1 MRALG
6 YLLITAGFLA
16 GSVVAVQT
24 EENHIEWSWFL
35 PAFAVGV
42 VGVVL
47 ARVGTQREARGETKL
62 AGDLETLTSSL
73 ERLVDN
79 LERLAAEDNNADP
92 YRVHGRIDELLRDDL
107 ASFADARECIG
118 HIFSLAA
125 YADVMNAFAA
135 GERYVNRV
143 WSASIDGWIDEL
155 EEYLGRAKEQFV
167 DAQGKLRALEQARAG

>member
-6 YLLITAGFLA
+6 YLLITAGFLV

-24 EENHIEWSWFL
+24 EENHIDWGWFL
-35 PAFAVGV
+35 PAFALGV

-47 ARVGTQREARGETKL
+47 ARVGTRREARHETKL
-62 AGDLETLTSSL
+62 AGDLETLTTSL

-79 LERLAAEDNNADP
+79 LDRLRAEDNKADP

-155 EEYLGRAKEQFV
+155 EEYLGRAREQFLE
-167 DAQGKLRALEQARAG
+167 ARGKLRALQ

>member
-24 EENHIEWSWFL
+24 EENHIDWGWFL

-47 ARVGTQREARGETKL
+47 ARIGTKREARHETKL
-62 AGDLETLTSSL
+62 AGDLETLTASL
-73 ERLVDN
+73 DRLVDN
-79 LERLAAEDNNADP
+79 LELLDAEDNAADP

-107 ASFADARECIG
+107 ASFADARESIG

-125 YADVMNAFAA
+125 YADVMNSFAA
-135 GERYVNRV
+135 GERYVTRV
-143 WSASIDGWIDEL
+143 CSASIDGWVDEL
-155 EEYLGRAKEQFV
+155 EEYIGRAKQQFFE
-167 DAQGKLRALEQARAG
+167 AQGKLRALQQARAG

>member
-24 EENHIEWSWFL
+24 EENHIDWGWFL

-47 ARVGTQREARGETKL
+47 ARLGTQREARHETKL
-62 AGDLETLTSSL
+62 AGDLETLTTSL
-73 ERLVDN
+73 DRLVDN
-79 LERLAAEDNNADP
+79 LERLNAEDNKADP
-92 YRVHGRIDELLRDDL
+92 YRVHERIDELLRDDL
-107 ASFADARECIG
+107 ASFADARESIG

-143 WSASIDGWIDEL
+143 WSASIDGWVDEL
-155 EEYLGRAKEQFV
+155 EEYIGRAREQFL
-167 DAQGKLRALEQARAG
+167 DAQGKLRALQQARAG

>member
-24 EENHIEWSWFL
+24 EENLINWNWFL
-35 PAFAVGV
+35 PAFVVGV

-47 ARVGTQREARGETKL
+47 ARVGTQREARHETKL
-62 AGDLETLTSSL
+62 AGDLETLTASL

-79 LERLAAEDNNADP
+79 LERLSAEDNRTDP

-107 ASFADARECIG
+107 ASFADSRECIG
-118 HIFSLAA
+118 HIFSLPA
-125 YADVMNAFAA
+125 YADVMNSFAA

-143 WSASIDGWIDEL
+143 WSASIDGWVDEL
-155 EEYLGRAKEQFV
+155 EEYLGRAKEQFL
-167 DAQGKLRALEQARAG
+167 DAQGKLRALQETRSI

>member
-6 YLLITAGFLA
+6 YLLITAGFLV

-24 EENHIEWSWFL
+24 EENHIDWGWFL

-47 ARVGTQREARGETKL
+47 ARVGTRREARHETKL
-62 AGDLETLTSSL
+62 AGDLETLTTSID
-73 ERLVDN
+73 RLVQN
-79 LERLAAEDNNADP
+79 LERLQAEDNKADP

-143 WSASIDGWIDEL
+143 WSASIDGWVDEL
-155 EEYLGRAKEQFV
+155 QEYLGRATVQFR
-167 DAQGKLRALEQARAG
+167 DAQGKLRALQQARAG

>member
-16 GSVVAVQT
+16 GAVVAVQT
-24 EENHIEWSWFL
+24 AENHIDWGWFL
-35 PAFAVGV
+35 PMFAVGV

-47 ARVGTQREARGETKL
+47 ARVGAQREAQHETKL
-62 AGDLETLTSSL
+62 AGDLETLTTSID
-73 ERLVDN
+73 RLVEN
-79 LERLAAEDNNADP
+79 LERLDAEDNASDP
-92 YRVHGRIDELLRDDL
+92 YRVHERIDELLRDDL
-107 ASFADARECIG
+107 ATFADARESIG

-155 EEYLGRAKEQFV
+155 QEYLGRAKEQFL
-167 DAQGKLRALEQARAG
+167 DAQGKLRALQQARTG

>member
-6 YLLITAGFLA
+6 YLLITAAFLA

-47 ARVGTQREARGETKL
+47 ARVGTQREARHETKL
-62 AGDLETLTSSL
+62 AGDLETLTGSL

-79 LERLAAEDNNADP
+79 LERLSAEDNKANP

-107 ASFADARECIG
+107 ANFADARESIG
-118 HIFSLAA
+118 HIFNLAA

-155 EEYLGRAKEQFV
+155 EEYLGRAKEQFL
-167 DAQGKLRALEQARAG
+167 DAQGKLRALQQARAG

>member
-6 YLLITAGFLA
+6 YLLITVGFLS

-24 EENHIEWSWFL
+24 EENHIDWGWFL

-47 ARVGTQREARGETKL
+47 ARIGTKREARHETKL
-62 AGDLETLTSSL
+62 AGDLETLTASL
-73 ERLVDN
+73 DRLVEN
-79 LERLAAEDNNADP
+79 LERLDAEDNASDP
-92 YRVHGRIDELLRDDL
+92 YRVHERIDELLRDDL
-107 ASFADARECIG
+107 ATFADARESIG

-143 WSASIDGWIDEL
+143 WSASIDGWVDEL
-155 EEYLGRAKEQFV
+155 EEYIGRAKQQFLE
-167 DAQGKLRALEQARAG
+167 AQGKLRALQQARTG

>member
-24 EENHIEWSWFL
+24 EENQVEWRWFL

-47 ARVGTQREARGETKL
+47 ARVGTKREARQETKL

-79 LERLAAEDNNADP
+79 LERLAAEDNKADP

-155 EEYLGRAKEQFV
+155 EEYLGRAKEQFL
-167 DAQGKLRALEQARAG
+167 DAQGKLRALEKARAG